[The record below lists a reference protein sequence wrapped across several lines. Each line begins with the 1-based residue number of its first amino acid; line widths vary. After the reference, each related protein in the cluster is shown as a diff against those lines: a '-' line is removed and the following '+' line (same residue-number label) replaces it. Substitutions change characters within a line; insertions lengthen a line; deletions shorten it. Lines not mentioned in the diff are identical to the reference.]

1 MIQKS
6 EMLFWHVVKTCQNP
20 CVLAIFENH
29 KALFYQTFCE
39 LEIVHRRES
48 AAWLTNEELK
58 NKFVIVI
65 IKGGKKNKQKFK
77 KDFSHIGIAVDSL
90 DELFNKV
97 KEGKKRGC
105 YAFGPF
111 EEDYPTG
118 HIAGFLDPNGNLV
131 ELSYGQPIGL

>member
-1 MIQKS
+1 MTLSITHIA
-6 EMLFWHVVKTCQNP
+6 LHVEDLDTC
-20 CVLAIFENH
+20 ID
-29 KALFYQTFCE
+29 FYQGFCE
-39 LEIVHRRES
+39 LEIVHKRDS
-48 AAWLTNEELK
+48 AAWLTNEALR
-58 NKFVIVI
+58 NKFVIVL
-65 IKGGKKNKQKFK
+65 IKDGKKNKQKFK

-90 DELFNKV
+90 EELFKKV
-97 KEGKKRGC
+97 KEGKKLGC

>member
-1 MIQKS
+1 MTLSITHIA
-6 EMLFWHVVKTCQNP
+6 LHVEDLDTC
-20 CVLAIFENH
+20 IE
-29 KALFYQTFCE
+29 FYQEFCE
-39 LEIVHRRES
+39 LEVVQRRDS
-48 AAWLTNEELK
+48 AAWLTSEALK
-58 NKFVIVI
+58 NKFVIVLV
-65 IKGGKKNKQKFK
+65 KGGKRGKQKFK

-90 DELFNKV
+90 EELLKKV
-97 KEGKKRGC
+97 KEGKKLGC